1 MTTMLLAGLWHG
13 ASWTFVIWG
22 GIHGVCLVINH
33 GFQTTRHLLGHNLSK
48 KSVFGSI
55 ASWALTFSIIVITW
69 SIFRAESIN
78 GAQNM
83 MQAMLG
89 INGFIL
95 PKLIDYHF
103 WAILCILLFVVCFMP
118 STQEFWVEYKPTMEI
133 YSGHVEPKRYHW
145 IFRYKLSNF
154 VHNLL
159 IVLMG
164 WLCFLTMLS
173 GNTTNFVYGNF

>member
-1 MTTMLLAGLWHG
+1 
-13 ASWTFVIWG
+13 
-22 GIHGVCLVINH
+22 
-33 GFQTTRHLLGHNLSK
+33 
-48 KSVFGSI
+48 
-55 ASWALTFSIIVITW
+55 
-69 SIFRAESIN
+69 
-78 GAQNM
+78 M

-118 STQEFWVEYKPTMEI
+118 STQEFLVEYKPTMEI

-154 VHNLL
+154 VHNLF